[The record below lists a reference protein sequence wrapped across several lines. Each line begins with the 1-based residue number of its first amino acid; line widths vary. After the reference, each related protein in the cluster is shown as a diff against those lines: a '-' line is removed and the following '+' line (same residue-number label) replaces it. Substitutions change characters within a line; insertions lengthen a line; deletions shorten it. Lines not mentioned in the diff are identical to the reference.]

1 MIKVSLFNKIIGDAA
16 NKPVKTPEK
25 AFNGARSNLL
35 LIVIFSTVNILLTLF
50 SADLYFLFSASVP
63 FYLVLIGL
71 ATEITD
77 LVVIFSVVA
86 FVIVGLYLLCWL
98 LSKKH
103 RGWLA
108 VAMALFVL
116 DTLMLF
122 VLFGSNWETMILDII
137 MHAIVLYSLIDGT
150 VAMVKLNK
158 QAEMLPVGDVAP
170 AVPAEIPAETPAQV
184 MVNGEPIEE

>member
-1 MIKVSLFNKIIGDAA
+1 MSLFNKNIGDAA

-122 VLFGSNWETMILDII
+122 VLFGSNWEAMILDII

-184 MVNGEPIEE
+184 MVNGEPVEE